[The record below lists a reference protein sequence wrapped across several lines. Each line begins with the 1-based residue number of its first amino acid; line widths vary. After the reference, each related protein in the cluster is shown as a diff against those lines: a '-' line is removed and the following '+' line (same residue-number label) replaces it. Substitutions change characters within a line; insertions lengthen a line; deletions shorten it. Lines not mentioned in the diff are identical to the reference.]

1 MEPNREFLD
10 LGLPSQYHR
19 RLERHGIRTV
29 KDLCAKTERE
39 LRSFR
44 FIGDQTIQAIQEAL
58 HGNGLSLA
66 QPPETPERMV
76 TIKLTSPSC
85 EEEIEIPSELWDRF
99 QQGAKDLAISPD
111 HLFRAALEDYLNHSG
126 DPANTM

>member
-1 MEPNREFLD
+1 MQPNREFLD

-19 RLERHGIRTV
+19 RLERHGIRTI

-58 HGNGLSLA
+58 QGKGLSLA
-66 QPPETPERMV
+66 QSPERRV
-76 TIKLTSPSC
+76 TIRLTSPSC
-85 EEEIEIPSELWDRF
+85 EEEIEIPSGLWDRF
-99 QQGAKDLAISPD
+99 QQRAKDLAIPPE
-111 HLFRAALEDYLNHSG
+111 HLFHAALEDYLNPSG